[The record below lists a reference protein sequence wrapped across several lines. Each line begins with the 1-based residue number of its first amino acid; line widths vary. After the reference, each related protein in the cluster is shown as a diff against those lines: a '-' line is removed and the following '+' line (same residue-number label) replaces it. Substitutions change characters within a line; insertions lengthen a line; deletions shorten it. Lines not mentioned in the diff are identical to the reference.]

1 GVPTTVSVP
10 FTITRTITD
19 LGVRDEAATRD
30 TYRIVGGVRG
40 TFNDD
45 WSYEISANYGE
56 LDEST
61 RVLGNVD
68 VQRFLLAIDAVRD
81 PATGNIVCRSTINP
95 AARIAYENAIDP
107 AVAQAQLAAD
117 VAACQP
123 ANLFGEGNLS
133 QAARS
138 YILRDTVSHGKIT
151 QFVANAFL
159 SGDTSQWFNL
169 PG

>member
-10 FTITRTITD
+10 FTITRTVTD
-19 LGVRDEAATRD
+19 LGNRDEAARRD
-30 TYRIVGGVRG
+30 TYRIVAGVRG

-45 WSYEISANYGE
+45 WSYEVSANYGE

-81 PATGNIVCRSTINP
+81 PSSGNIVCRATIDP
-95 AARIAYENAIDP
+95 AARIPYENAINS
-107 AVAQAQLAAD
+107 AAAQAQLAAD

-133 QAARS
+133 QAARD
-138 YILRDTVSHGKIT
+138 YILRDTV
-151 QFVANAFL
+151 
-159 SGDTSQWFNL
+159 
-169 PG
+169 